1 MILEFP
7 LPTNLQLSKEDE
19 EELISIKKEIR
30 FKIKEDS
37 KKDTLKKLAYF
48 ELKVSLAESLNS
60 CCLKYRLV
68 GLDRLRDQDSRYFE
82 IVELCR

>member
-7 LPTNLQLSKEDE
+7 LPTHLQLSKEDE

-37 KKDTLKKLAYF
+37 KKGISKKSAYF
-48 ELKVSLAESLNS
+48 ELKVSLVES
-60 CCLKYRLV
+60 
-68 GLDRLRDQDSRYFE
+68 
-82 IVELCR
+82 

>member
-7 LPTNLQLSKEDE
+7 LPTHLQLSKEDE

-37 KKDTLKKLAYF
+37 KKGAWKKSAYF
-48 ELKVSLAESLNS
+48 ELKVSLVESL
-60 CCLKYRLV
+60 KV
-68 GLDRLRDQDSRYFE
+68 
-82 IVELCR
+82 VA

>member
-7 LPTNLQLSKEDE
+7 LPTHLQLSKEDE

-37 KKDTLKKLAYF
+37 KKGISKKSAYF
-48 ELKVSLAESLNS
+48 ELKVSLVESLKS
-60 CCLKYRLV
+60 CCFK
-68 GLDRLRDQDSRYFE
+68 
-82 IVELCR
+82 CK

>member
-30 FKIKEDS
+30 FKIKKGS
-37 KKDTLKKLAYF
+37 KKDTWEKSAYF
-48 ELKVSLAESLNS
+48 ELKVSLVESL
-60 CCLKYRLV
+60 KV
-68 GLDRLRDQDSRYFE
+68 
-82 IVELCR
+82 VA